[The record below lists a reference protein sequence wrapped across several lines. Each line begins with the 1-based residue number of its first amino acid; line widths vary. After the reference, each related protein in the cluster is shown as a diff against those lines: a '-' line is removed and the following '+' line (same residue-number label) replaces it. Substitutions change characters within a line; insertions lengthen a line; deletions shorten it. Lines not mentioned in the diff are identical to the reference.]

1 MSLYRLENILH
12 FYRDRPALSVD
23 RWDIRQGAITGL
35 YGPNGSGK
43 STLLKLLG
51 FIDTPTLGAIYFQ
64 GRRAETYSG
73 GIRDRV
79 ALMPQESHLLKRS
92 VYKNIAYGLRIRK
105 DRKKEAERIRQAMSL
120 VGLDAD
126 QFADRPW
133 YALSGGEARRV
144 SMAARLVLNP
154 SVLLLDEPTT
164 SVDTAS
170 ARMMKEAAAESHRK
184 WGASLVISSHDLQWL
199 QDICNDIVYMFNG
212 TILGRGGKTFIFGPW
227 EKTGTKRAAR
237 RLADGQVFEAEN
249 APENTGSATAAIDPE
264 ALSIHTSAKEVPPG
278 KTSLNG
284 LITRL
289 ALEKHANRI
298 SASVSV
304 GRNEFIIYLDSETI
318 SRHGYQPGMPVL
330 IAYNPGNVEWY
341 SAPAR

>member
-1 MSLYRLENILH
+1 M
-12 FYRDRPALSVD
+12 SVD

-51 FIDTPTLGAIYFQ
+51 FVDTPTLGAIHFQ
-64 GRRAETYSG
+64 GRRAETYSRR
-73 GIRDRV
+73 IRDRV

-105 DRKKEAERIRQAMSL
+105 DKAKEAEKIRLAMSL

-164 SVDTAS
+164 SVDAAS
-170 ARMMKEAAAESHRK
+170 AKMMKQAATEAHRK

-199 QDICNDIVYMFNG
+199 QDICHDIVYMFNG
-212 TILGRGGKTFIFGPW
+212 MILGEGGKTFIFGPW
-227 EKTGTKRAAR
+227 EKTGTRRAAR
-237 RLADGQVFEAEN
+237 RLADGQVFKTEN
-249 APENTGSATAAIDPE
+249 APENPAGATAAIDPE
-264 ALSIHTSAKEVPPG
+264 DLSIHTSAEVVPPG
-278 KTSLNG
+278 KPPLKG

-289 ALEKHANRI
+289 VLEKHADRI
-298 SASVSV
+298 SVSVSV
-304 GRNEFIIYLDSETI
+304 GDTEFILYLDPETI

-341 SAPAR
+341 SASAY